1 MNDDPTRI
9 LIIDD
14 NTANLKVATMHLS
27 NYTYVVLTARD
38 GESGLRRARHAM
50 PDLIL
55 LDIQMPGIDGYETCR
70 RLKADPVTADIPI
83 IYMTARA
90 QVDDKL
96 RAFELGG
103 VDYITKP
110 FEASEL
116 IARVQN
122 HLQIVHQ
129 KRQIS
134 KHAEELQARVAEAT
148 EQLRGELAERRALS
162 AEREALGA
170 LVRLQSEQLYEQT
183 RRWLETREDRDIGL
197 AQRLRVDIAERIRL
211 ALEQL
216 HRTQQAHPLDGIA
229 RTIELLTP
237 ALSQSQ
243 DVGESLR
250 ETSAPIAPI
259 AENPLIRLSP
269 REYEVFQLLTQ
280 GKANKEIAY
289 TLGISTSTV
298 STYRLRI
305 LEKLDEQDI
314 SGLIRIALQFQPPPQ
329 TGAR

>member
-1 MNDDPTRI
+1 MMPDEPTRI

-14 NTANLKVATMHLS
+14 NVANLKVATMHLS

-38 GESGLRRARHAM
+38 GESGLRRARRAT

-70 RLKADPVTADIPI
+70 RLKADPLTADIPI
-83 IYMTARA
+83 IYMTARS

-110 FEASEL
+110 FEAPEL
-116 IARVQN
+116 IARVRN

-129 KRQIS
+129 KRQIAR
-134 KHAEELQARVAEAT
+134 HAEELQARVAEAT
-148 EQLRGELAERRALS
+148 EQLRGELAERRAIA
-162 AEREALGA
+162 AEREALSA

-183 RRWLETREDRDIGL
+183 RRWLSHREDRDAGL

-216 HRTQQAHPLDGIA
+216 HRTHQAHPLDEIA
-229 RTIELLTP
+229 QTIELLTP

-250 ETSAPIAPI
+250 EPDPPI
-259 AENPLIRLSP
+259 AENPLLRLST

-305 LEKLDEQDI
+305 MEKLGINDLP
-314 SGLIRIALQFQPPPQ
+314 GLIRAALQFQPPAQPV
-329 TGAR
+329 

>member
-1 MNDDPTRI
+1 MTDGATRI

-14 NTANLKVATMHLS
+14 NPANLKVATLHLS
-27 NYTYVVLTARD
+27 NFAYVVLSARD
-38 GESGLRRARHAM
+38 GESGLSRAQRAR

-70 RLKADPVTADIPI
+70 RLKADPRTAHIPI
-83 IYMTARA
+83 IYMTARS

-110 FEASEL
+110 FEAPEL
-116 IARVQN
+116 IARVRN

-134 KHAEELQARVAEAT
+134 RHAEELEARVEEAT
-148 EQLRGELAERRALS
+148 EQLRQELADRRAL
-162 AEREALGA
+162 AEQREALGA

-183 RRWLETREDRDIGL
+183 RRWLSLREDRDMGL
-197 AQRLRVDIAERIRL
+197 AQRVRINIFERIRL

-216 HRTQQAHPLDGIA
+216 HRTRMSQSLDGIQQA
-229 RTIELLTP
+229 IDLLTP
-237 ALSQSQ
+237 ALSQSY
-243 DVGESLR
+243 DVGESLGQA
-250 ETSAPIAPI
+250 APPI
-259 AENPLIRLSP
+259 SENPLLQLSA
-269 REYEVFQLLTQ
+269 REVEVFQLLTE

-289 TLGISTSTV
+289 TLGIATSTV

-305 LEKLDEQDI
+305 MEKLEVSDLT
-314 SGLIRIALQFQPPPQ
+314 GLIRVGLQFQPPTQ
-329 TGAR
+329 AG